1 MGELLMFKEAR
12 QTPVNTALQ
21 RDVRD
26 HTVQEH
32 SPCNESG
39 KVSRQKGLLQLQR
52 ITADPREGGESDFQ
66 SYYTIIV
73 KCPVFKN
80 SKII

>member
-12 QTPVNTALQ
+12 QTREHSFATGRQRSHRPGAQSLQ
-21 RDVRD
+21 R
-26 HTVQEH
+26 
-32 SPCNESG
+32 ESG
-39 KVSRQKGLLQLQR
+39 KVTRQKGLLQLQR

>member
-1 MGELLMFKEAR
+1 MGELLMFKEAC

-32 SPCNESG
+32 SPCNESLG
-39 KVSRQKGLLQLQR
+39 KSPGKKG
-52 ITADPREGGESDFQ
+52 
-66 SYYTIIV
+66 SYS
-73 KCPVFKN
+73 FN
-80 SKII
+80 E